1 MDMKPI
7 IRNLVLIAALLLP
20 ILPVSSQNLGKSVTW
35 EKIKANPAPLPVIGE
50 IAPVQS
56 DKNKESHWSVG
67 SETLDRDFADF
78 SKYKKYIK
86 ETGAGYARLQSGWA
100 KTEQK
105 KGKYDF
111 SWIDPHV
118 DGLIEEG
125 INPWM
130 CLCYGNPIYSE
141 HGLSLNAQIFPDG
154 PVMDAWLRYVAACV
168 KRYKGKVTMWEIWN
182 EPDGRSG
189 NTPEL
194 YANLF
199 VRTAK
204 VIRRIDPDAKIAAFA
219 LMNPGSGYARKGLE
233 EIAKADGIKYIDC
246 LTFHAYSHIPEIFVP
261 VVKRLRKDVDAYD
274 PSIVLLQGET
284 GCPGRY
290 KYSNSLNGYE
300 WDEYSQAKWDLRQS
314 LSHFGM
320 GVPYS
325 FFTMVDLNYG
335 FLLQSFGLIRMNGQ
349 KEPVYKRP
357 KFYAVQH
364 VTSVFT
370 YDMSAT
376 DDVTVCGPKNLQLSS
391 YGLQKDGK
399 NVGCMLWVSGNRP
412 TSLLERVPKDISVS
426 GMQFEDPVYVDMLSG
441 YVHDMKDVE
450 KEVKDGS
457 VSFKA
462 LPVWDSPVLVI
473 ERSAIKM
480 KPNN

>member
-1 MDMKPI
+1 MKSFLGKI
-7 IRNLVLIAALLLP
+7 FGLLVALILVF
-20 ILPVSSQNLGKSVTW
+20 PVSAQQLKKSVSW
-35 EKIKANPAPLPVIGE
+35 ENIKAHPTPLPVIGE
-50 IAPVQS
+50 LETIQS
-56 DKNKESHWSVG
+56 DLGKDSYWSVG

-78 SKYKKYIK
+78 SKYKMFMK

-105 KGKYDF
+105 KGRYDF

-118 DGLIEEG
+118 DGMLEEG
-125 INPWM
+125 IRPWV
-130 CLCYGNPIYSE
+130 CLCYGNPLYSE
-141 HGLSLNAQIFPDG
+141 HGITLNAQLFPDG

-168 KRYKGKVTMWEIWN
+168 KRYKGKVSMWEIWN
-182 EPDGRSG
+182 EPDGRQG
-189 NTPEL
+189 NDPEL

-204 VIRRIDPDAKIAAFA
+204 VIRRIDPDAKISAFG
-219 LMNPGSGYARKGLE
+219 LMDAGSNYVYRGLE
-233 EIAKADGIKYIDC
+233 AIAKADGIKYIDC
-246 LTFHAYSHIPEIFVP
+246 LTYHAYFHIPELIVP
-261 VVKRLRKDVDAYD
+261 LVKRLRKGLDAYD

-284 GCPGRY
+284 GCPGQY
-290 KYSNSLNGYE
+290 KYANALNGYE
-300 WDEYSQAKWDLRQS
+300 WDEYSQAKWELRQS
-314 LSHFGM
+314 LSHFGL

-325 FFTMVDLNYG
+325 FFTMVDLDYG
-335 FLLQSFGLIRMNGQ
+335 YMLQSYGLIRMNGK

-370 YDMSAT
+370 PEMKAT
-376 DDVTVCGPKNLQLSS
+376 DEVTVTGPENLQLSS
-391 YGLQKDGK
+391 YGISRNGR
-399 NVGCMLWVSGNRP
+399 NVGCLLWVSGNRP

-426 GMQFEDPVYVDMLSG
+426 GMQFEDPVYVDMLTG
-441 YVHDMKDVE
+441 FVHDMKDVE

-457 VSFKA
+457 VCFKG

>member
-141 HGLSLNAQIFPDG
+141 HGLSLNF
-154 PVMDAWLRYVAACV
+154 
-168 KRYKGKVTMWEIWN
+168 
-182 EPDGRSG
+182 S
-189 NTPEL
+189 
-194 YANLF
+194 
-199 VRTAK
+199 
-204 VIRRIDPDAKIAAFA
+204 
-219 LMNPGSGYARKGLE
+219 
-233 EIAKADGIKYIDC
+233 
-246 LTFHAYSHIPEIFVP
+246 
-261 VVKRLRKDVDAYD
+261 
-274 PSIVLLQGET
+274 
-284 GCPGRY
+284 
-290 KYSNSLNGYE
+290 
-300 WDEYSQAKWDLRQS
+300 
-314 LSHFGM
+314 
-320 GVPYS
+320 
-325 FFTMVDLNYG
+325 
-335 FLLQSFGLIRMNGQ
+335 
-349 KEPVYKRP
+349 
-357 KFYAVQH
+357 
-364 VTSVFT
+364 
-370 YDMSAT
+370 
-376 DDVTVCGPKNLQLSS
+376 
-391 YGLQKDGK
+391 
-399 NVGCMLWVSGNRP
+399 
-412 TSLLERVPKDISVS
+412 
-426 GMQFEDPVYVDMLSG
+426 
-441 YVHDMKDVE
+441 
-450 KEVKDGS
+450 
-457 VSFKA
+457 
-462 LPVWDSPVLVI
+462 
-473 ERSAIKM
+473 
-480 KPNN
+480 